1 MGHFEARFM
10 SRVEDL
16 VADLIDMADGGEI
29 ERLHSIGRFGWLLTA
44 GRHYPDD
51 EFLGE
56 EDINLLSQGE
66 LIWAKSLKVENE
78 KLAFIRAW
86 IDASKVEQDIALGI
100 YCCVKLIACDFRSDD
115 EAVVLFRVAS
125 ERYAYAI
132 AASGSSQNP
141 AAEMANLR
149 HAESRALIRDAVKH
163 WRENIDPSLS
173 AQKAATE
180 LTRVV
185 PLSHKKLAE
194 IVSKAKKGMRFDD

>member
-1 MGHFEARFM
+1 M

-51 EFLGE
+51 EFLAE
-56 EDINLLSQGE
+56 EDIDLLAQGE
-66 LIWAKSLKVENE
+66 SIWAKSLKVDNEN
-78 KLAFIRAW
+78 LTFIREW
-86 IDASKVEQDIALGI
+86 IDVSQIERDIGLGI
-100 YCCVKLIACDFRSDD
+100 YCCIKLMACDFRTND
-115 EAVVLFRVAS
+115 EAIVLFRVAS

-132 AASGSSQNP
+132 AEHGSHKNP

-149 HAESRALIRDAVKH
+149 HAESRAMIRDAVKH
-163 WRENIDPSLS
+163 WREKIDPSMS
-173 AQKAATE
+173 AQRAATE
-180 LTRVV
+180 LTRIV

-194 IVSKAKKGMRFDD
+194 IVSKAKKGIIVDR